1 MAEFRKAHVPG
12 QGFQDSMIS
21 GPGITGAEGLGKT
34 GQTFGFQDAVSAD
47 TTGFHF
53 GFRLA
58 RMMVPKLS
66 LAGLKVESKT
76 GTVYPTHVERKVKT
90 VISQA
95 GSMTSKT
102 MEYDDVSKGIQFV
115 NKEAVLNY
123 VEKDGAQ
130 IMRGGVKDYYSKNK
144 DKVETHV
151 QNIKTAY
158 ADAYKIQGDN
168 ILGPG
173 LPLTVDDFVSP
184 KEFVKEYNASVP
196 YHKLGVE
203 TDNIRNMQEIINVI
217 KNANDNKG
225 LPLKN
230 NPILYADKVYALQKD
245 AHEILQ
251 AQVAS
256 DNLSQSIKSFKGN
269 GDADAD
275 HLKDL
280 IAVAR
285 LTGLP
290 PSKTG
295 IANVYQG
302 VKPLATNL
310 DNSGRSQGKVQ
321 RVLKQMSVE
330 IVKTLVNEVKK
341 KDTSSVLPLGDKI
354 EAIGNDGRRIEI
366 AEGKPAYKINAE
378 DVTKAVAKE
387 SGKPALTHDKVS
399 TPVGAP
405 NGQATKVESGNELR
419 FFMRHLSEP
428 RLRTDSKSYRYIIF
442 EYENL
447 MNKDDN
453 ANYKATNTFNR
464 IASMNASFL
473 VSSLNAMRHYV
484 VVIVAHDALRR
495 QQYYSKYCM
504 KNTDVRDF
512 VQMFD
517 QAWSSNSLRSVQDFL
532 FDTVMPSEGFRGVV
546 KDVYDQVFRVLPS
559 VEFNPFTE
567 DLFSSIYRTPQAHVR
582 DEALMNGQVE
592 NLKHGLERA
601 LTLDKKGAVVF
612 DIEKA
617 NLKDLQNFLRN
628 LPRLKSSDTDRHVSP
643 GGSTNL
649 PFHKSGLWWD
659 SGSKALREIDQHAAN
674 LLSVPQVDKSKT
686 TIKNRLSHI
695 EVDIDTK
702 NIVPIMNP
710 VVLQAML
717 FLKHLINDIE
727 YATLRSAGNKEK
739 RRVINEAM
747 EDIFRSKGNLFIAW
761 RFGNILSNCLTREN
775 LPMVGTGGDGAR
787 KIVAY
792 RAAAQALL
800 NATVFAHSMG
810 RFESVYIFTRD
821 VMLKLYTMAEVD
833 ARSNIAP
840 ASGDNSTAARILQA
854 LYTATVVSRASG
866 GQAVGN
872 TDFGLTLPKAADFFN
887 KSRRNIRLLIK
898 DNEIADPVEIKD
910 ADGVAISAE
919 TAVSDTETVND
930 NDVPFLHLD
939 NGSKTLEQLRN
950 MVVTS
955 FHYWAMALLDDDYL
969 RCNLIGLASGPHGGQ
984 LEQMENSIRNYLGT
998 TRDLYRKQITDQGNY
1013 IIPNLISGDDPSV
1026 RETLDDRLDRQLPD
1040 GARVKG
1046 DLLTFPERT
1055 DIRDIRVAGDTL
1067 TVFDERTQNQ
1077 LLQGVKNYEE
1087 GIVRAL

>member
-1 MAEFRKAHVPG
+1 MAEFRRAHVPG
-12 QGFQDSMIS
+12 KGFEESMIS

-115 NKEAVLNY
+115 NKEAVLNF
-123 VEKDGAQ
+123 VTDDGLKADNGTVKQ
-130 IMRGGVKDYYSKNK
+130 IMRGGGKDYYSKNK
-144 DKVETHV
+144 DKVEDHV
-151 QNIKTAY
+151 KKIKDAY

-184 KEFVKEYNASVP
+184 KEFVTQYDASVP

-203 TDNIRNMQEIINVI
+203 TNNIRDMQEIINVI
-217 KNANDNKG
+217 IKANDDNG
-225 LPLKN
+225 LPKKD

-245 AHEILQ
+245 AHDILQ

-256 DNLSQSIKSFKGN
+256 ANLSGSIKSFEGNKGSDN
-269 GDADAD
+269 KK
-275 HLKDL
+275 LQDL

-330 IVKTLVNEVKK
+330 IVKTLVNEVDRKA
-341 KDTSSVLPLGDKI
+341 SSVLPAGDEI
-354 EAIGNDGRRIEI
+354 EAIGNDGTRIEI
-366 AEGKPAYKINAE
+366 PEGKPAYKINKKKFTRATDDHKHDE
-378 DVTKAVAKE
+378 VTPDA
-387 SGKPALTHDKVS
+387 T
-399 TPVGAP
+399 T
-405 NGQATKVESGNELR
+405 GQATKVESGDELR

-447 MNKDDN
+447 MNKDSSVKGSDGN
-453 ANYKATNTFNR
+453 PGYKATNTFNR

-532 FDTVMPSEGFRGVV
+532 FDTVMPSEGFRGVA

-628 LPRLKSSDTDRHVSP
+628 LPR
-643 GGSTNL
+643 
-649 PFHKSGLWWD
+649 
-659 SGSKALREIDQHAAN
+659 
-674 LLSVPQVDKSKT
+674 
-686 TIKNRLSHI
+686 
-695 EVDIDTK
+695 
-702 NIVPIMNP
+702 
-710 VVLQAML
+710 
-717 FLKHLINDIE
+717 
-727 YATLRSAGNKEK
+727 
-739 RRVINEAM
+739 
-747 EDIFRSKGNLFIAW
+747 
-761 RFGNILSNCLTREN
+761 
-775 LPMVGTGGDGAR
+775 
-787 KIVAY
+787 
-792 RAAAQALL
+792 
-800 NATVFAHSMG
+800 
-810 RFESVYIFTRD
+810 
-821 VMLKLYTMAEVD
+821 
-833 ARSNIAP
+833 
-840 ASGDNSTAARILQA
+840 
-854 LYTATVVSRASG
+854 
-866 GQAVGN
+866 
-872 TDFGLTLPKAADFFN
+872 
-887 KSRRNIRLLIK
+887 
-898 DNEIADPVEIKD
+898 
-910 ADGVAISAE
+910 
-919 TAVSDTETVND
+919 
-930 NDVPFLHLD
+930 
-939 NGSKTLEQLRN
+939 
-950 MVVTS
+950 
-955 FHYWAMALLDDDYL
+955 
-969 RCNLIGLASGPHGGQ
+969 
-984 LEQMENSIRNYLGT
+984 
-998 TRDLYRKQITDQGNY
+998 
-1013 IIPNLISGDDPSV
+1013 
-1026 RETLDDRLDRQLPD
+1026 
-1040 GARVKG
+1040 
-1046 DLLTFPERT
+1046 
-1055 DIRDIRVAGDTL
+1055 
-1067 TVFDERTQNQ
+1067 
-1077 LLQGVKNYEE
+1077 
-1087 GIVRAL
+1087 